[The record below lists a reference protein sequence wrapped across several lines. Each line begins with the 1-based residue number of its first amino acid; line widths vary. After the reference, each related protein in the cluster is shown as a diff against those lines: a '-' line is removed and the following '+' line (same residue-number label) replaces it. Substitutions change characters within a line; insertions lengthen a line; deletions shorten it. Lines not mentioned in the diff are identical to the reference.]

1 MLKAKKTNVIFTNYP
16 EYGLTQNTI
25 KIGQWTEQ
33 QKMDFLSAIREH
45 TPQEYAL
52 PCSFNVHFDKSVIH
66 SRNFD
71 VPKLFNPHAPKNKPN
86 ELIIEIIP
94 QIEDVDCYAKRPAA
108 CPNCIK
114 NGACESWF
122 IKKYIGEILFPNK
135 YAKQK

>member
-1 MLKAKKTNVIFTNYP
+1 MEKTNVIFMNYP
-16 EYGLTQNTI
+16 EKRREPTRI
-25 KIGQWTEQ
+25 KVDTWTEQ
-33 QKMDFLSAIREH
+33 QKMDFLSAIRKH

-94 QIEDVDCYAKRPAA
+94 QIEDVDCYATRPAA

-122 IKKYIGEILFPNK
+122 IKKYIGQTLFPNQ
-135 YAKQK
+135 YKQR